1 MQIGQ
6 IIKVSI
12 YGKLQ
17 PVKVVAIHGA
27 GTIDVQTKHGDY
39 FRLSGFAN

>member
-17 PVKVVAIHGA
+17 SVKVVAIHGA